1 MRETDRP
8 TVPNA
13 SSERPGVQTSVF
25 GVPDLVLDDVGLG
38 GARFFRSFC
47 QIKLRWHGFAS
58 PRALA
63 LRKLASLR
71 GRALILR
78 FRWCNLTTL
87 LTHEENKTYQ
97 TLYLIRARKRRLG
110 DIIFHLGPEIGA

>member
-1 MRETDRP
+1 MRETDR
-8 TVPNA
+8 TTAPNA

-25 GVPDLVLDDVGLG
+25 GVPDLVLADVGLG

-58 PRALA
+58 LP

-71 GRALILR
+71 GRLDSGTNISI
-78 FRWCNLTTL
+78 
-87 LTHEENKTYQ
+87 Q
-97 TLYLIRARKRRLG
+97 VV
-110 DIIFHLGPEIGA
+110 